1 MPSIRGTQ
9 AVTRYRA
16 RLIANTPFANTPFA
30 DAALSNTAQSFTLTG
45 ADIRRLQ
52 LQVEGDYPDFH
63 SGQYLGLLSPDGT
76 PVFFSIA
83 SLPSELPLI
92 ELHYAAT
99 PGSPDVARMDAIL
112 AAPMLEFTA
121 PAGSTGLFAV
131 PDAKAVLLA
140 AAATGI
146 AQALAIVRSWAAE
159 QSARQRL
166 AHQQPGSGA
175 QPSDSHATLRLYW
188 GVRTADQL
196 YCANVLDE
204 LANTHAGFSWVP
216 VVSEQPSSAG
226 GQMWAGRQGLLV
238 DAVLADEQWRNTDVF
253 FISGG
258 PAMVLATAQRL
269 REAGVAADRL
279 RSDLL

>member
-16 RLIANTPFANTPFA
+16 RLIANTPFASASLART
-30 DAALSNTAQSFTLTG
+30 AAE
-45 ADIRRLQ
+45 ICRLQ
-52 LQVEGDYPDFH
+52 LHVEGVCPSFH

-76 PVFFSIA
+76 PVYFSIA
-83 SLPSELPLI
+83 SLPSELPFI

-112 AAPMLEFTA
+112 AAPVLEFTA

-131 PDAKAVLLA
+131 PHARSVLLA

-146 AQALAIVRSWAAE
+146 AQALAIARSWAAN
-159 QSARQRL
+159 QSARQRP
-166 AHQQPGSGA
+166 AHQQPHSGA
-175 QPSDSHATLRLYW
+175 QISDRHVTLRLYW

-258 PAMVLATAQRL
+258 PAMVKATAQRL
-269 REAGVAADRL
+269 RDAGVAADRL